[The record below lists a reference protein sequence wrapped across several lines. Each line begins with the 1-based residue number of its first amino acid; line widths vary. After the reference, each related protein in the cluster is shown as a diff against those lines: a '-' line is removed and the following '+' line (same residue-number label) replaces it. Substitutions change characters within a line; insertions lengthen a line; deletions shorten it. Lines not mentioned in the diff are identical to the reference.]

1 MLGSVYAYHTL
12 VLCPLNPPRSFFLLA
27 PFYLA
32 PRTHGVI
39 LSLFDPRKPPPGPRE
54 KGFIP
59 PKEVSG
65 WRLES
70 DGEVPHPRNDEVIVL
85 VSFYERRFGLC
96 LHPFM
101 RGLLHYYQLEVQNLH
116 PNVVLHI
123 ACFITLCEV
132 FMGSIRIRGCGNT
145 SLVCECPQAAM
156 TNRSSGRP

>member
-1 MLGSVYAYHTL
+1 M
-12 VLCPLNPPRSFFLLA
+12 
-27 PFYLA
+27 
-32 PRTHGVI
+32 
-39 LSLFDPRKPPPGPRE
+39 
-54 KGFIP
+54 
-59 PKEVSG
+59 
-65 WRLES
+65 
-70 DGEVPHPRNDEVIVL
+70 PHPRNDEVIVL